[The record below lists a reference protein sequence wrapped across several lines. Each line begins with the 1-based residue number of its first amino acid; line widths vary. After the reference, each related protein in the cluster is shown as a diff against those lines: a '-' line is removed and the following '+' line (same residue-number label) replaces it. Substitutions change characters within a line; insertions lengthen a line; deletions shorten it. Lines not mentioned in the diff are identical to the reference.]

1 MSVRAK
7 LLQLVARACSG
18 QAHSCSANPSMGR
31 QLHTSP
37 ALNDLR
43 EFFDWNSRAGKE
55 PEAQGLHSCAR
66 QRSTNR
72 LHQWISEGTQ
82 PGAPIFPCAVRAGRA
97 WHEQELRNKS
107 WQDLQTLW

>member
-1 MSVRAK
+1 MSVRAQ
-7 LLQLVARACSG
+7 LLQLVARGCW
-18 QAHSCSANPSMGR
+18 ANPSMGR

-37 ALNDLR
+37 ALHDLR

-55 PEAQGLHSCAR
+55 PEAQGLHPRAR

-72 LHQWISEGTQ
+72 LHQWISEGAQT
-82 PGAPIFPCAVRAGRA
+82 GAPIFLARVRAGRA
-97 WHEQELRNKS
+97 WHEQELRHKS